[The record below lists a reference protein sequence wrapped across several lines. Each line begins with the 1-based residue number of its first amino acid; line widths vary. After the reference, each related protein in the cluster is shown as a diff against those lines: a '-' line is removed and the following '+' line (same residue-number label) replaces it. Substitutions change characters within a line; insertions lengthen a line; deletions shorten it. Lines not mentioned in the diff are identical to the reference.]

1 MILYGRNLSPF
12 TRRVAIWLTLQGR
25 AFERR
30 ELSVVDHFDQIA
42 AVSPVARVPVL
53 ALDDGTLL
61 IEAWAICDWLDM
73 TAPQVA
79 LIPAS
84 GPARTAALQA
94 VALASAVADK
104 VVALVYEKNRRD
116 PALHYPAV
124 IEKIERQIAG
134 GLAALEALAP
144 DHGWPDH
151 GWPDHGWIGGDAPNG
166 ADVALV
172 CAHDIAAATNAYLL
186 KPGYPRLAGLAARA
200 NALPAFAATRPR

>member
-53 ALDDGTLL
+53 ALDDGTWL

-73 TAPQVA
+73 TAPQAA

-144 DHGWPDH
+144 DHGWPD
-151 GWPDHGWIGGDAPNG
+151 GWIGGDAPNG

-200 NALPAFAATRPR
+200 NALPAFAATKP

>member
-53 ALDDGTLL
+53 ALDDGTRL

-73 TAPQVA
+73 TAPQAA

-94 VALASAVADK
+94 VALGSAVADK

-134 GLAALEALAP
+134 GLAALEALA
-144 DHGWPDH
+144 
-151 GWPDHGWIGGDAPNG
+151 PDHGWIGGDAPNG

-200 NALPAFAATRPR
+200 NALPAFAATKP

>member
-73 TAPQVA
+73 TAPQAA

-124 IEKIERQIAG
+124 IAKIERQIAG
-134 GLAALEALAP
+134 GLAALEAQA
-144 DHGWPDH
+144 PDH

-200 NALPAFAATRPR
+200 NALPAFAATKP